1 MNAKHVVSV
10 DGTEIVYWQCGAGPA
25 LVLVHGG
32 ICDHMAWHAVVPLL
46 ARHFTVVTFD
56 RRGRGESGDAPAHS
70 VAREIEDIDSVLRTV
85 GEPAVLVGH
94 SAGAIL
100 SLAAAQSSRLRA
112 LVVYEPPFILEGT
125 REHPDPALVA
135 VMKDLLGQGRREDV
149 LRLAMRE
156 SVGVSDTEFDQLR
169 IGPGWKHLLGVAPA
183 VPYDWKIWEERFDPQ
198 RLAALKIPVLVL
210 LGSESPSW
218 IRTSTEAVHGVIP
231 GAMLSLL
238 PGQEHFAM
246 LTAPELFAQQ
256 VTSFA
261 LQHCQ
266 P

>member
-1 MNAKHVVSV
+1 MKLQGMFASAATPFDHTGAIYRAKIQHNFDKWCRTSL
-10 DGTEIVYWQCGAGPA
+10 AGF
-25 LVLVHGG
+25 VIGG
-32 ICDHMAWHAVVPLL
+32 MTGEGPLL
-46 ARHFTVVTFD
+46 
-56 RRGRGESGDAPAHS
+56 
-70 VAREIEDIDSVLRTV
+70 
-85 GEPAVLVGH
+85 EPH
-94 SAGAIL
+94 EKI
-100 SLAAAQSSRLRA
+100 
-112 LVVYEPPFILEGT
+112 
-125 REHPDPALVA
+125 
-135 VMKDLLGQGRREDV
+135 DV